1 MATIVLPRGN
11 LTPTSASPLSTM
23 TPSSSNQMSPP
34 PLSSGIGGNLQRHD
48 ARPPLHVQPNCD
60 TSPLMSSYSANPCMP
75 LSAKPSPA
83 GCCHTGAGSNH
94 SLLGFGDNTSL
105 AAGLSPMR
113 SHVDMLGLVSP
124 APFGNAS
131 LKLHAMDAMPASIS
145 ANSSNAGFGLALDN
159 LIPIGQQPES
169 PNMPPL
175 PLAATLQFDYVGPS
189 GRGSRRPSGPSDG
202 RHSPLLRLNASAFCN
217 ESRFLRSSIIG
228 IGSTA
233 AVTLTAD
240 CETGRTFA
248 EKNVPIPSG
257 EGPVIPG
264 NPRASG
270 RVEHDFAKRFLGYI
284 SEPTR
289 NNVAA
294 DEIPGV
300 VGVFHSRVM
309 HCNLTLLMEH
319 MDAGDAARYTPMEKG
334 LLAAVTRQVL
344 EGLRVLHTELFVI
357 HRDLKPENIL
367 LKSTGDA
374 KIADYGCAALL
385 DGPHDFAM
393 EQVGTILQM
402 PPERLRGEAH
412 GFVSDI
418 WSLGV
423 TIAQLAAG
431 RHPFLQDAAVLAT
444 QERFWLLAEVLRF
457 TGTDEECAEATAM
470 AVEFATADMDAD
482 VAAFV
487 KACLATN
494 PRLRPSV
501 DDLLQFTLVHGISVE
516 DARTRCREKFE
527 PCTESPNNT
536 KVGG

>member
-189 GRGSRRPSGPSDG
+189 GRGSRRPSGGPRTGVTVRCCGSTRPPSATSPASSA
-202 RHSPLLRLNASAFCN
+202 RRSSASARPPPSRSPL
-217 ESRFLRSSIIG
+217 
-228 IGSTA
+228 TA
-233 AVTLTAD
+233 
-240 CETGRTFA
+240 R
-248 EKNVPIPSG
+248 P
-257 EGPVIPG
+257 
-264 NPRASG
+264 
-270 RVEHDFAKRFLGYI
+270 
-284 SEPTR
+284 
-289 NNVAA
+289 
-294 DEIPGV
+294 
-300 VGVFHSRVM
+300 
-309 HCNLTLLMEH
+309 
-319 MDAGDAARYTPMEKG
+319 AARSQRRTCRSHP
-334 LLAAVTRQVL
+334 ARAPSSPATRARRA
-344 EGLRVLHTELFVI
+344 GWNTTSR
-357 HRDLKPENIL
+357 
-367 LKSTGDA
+367 S
-374 KIADYGCAALL
+374 
-385 DGPHDFAM
+385 
-393 EQVGTILQM
+393 
-402 PPERLRGEAH
+402 
-412 GFVSDI
+412 VS
-418 WSLGV
+418 
-423 TIAQLAAG
+423 
-431 RHPFLQDAAVLAT
+431 
-444 QERFWLLAEVLRF
+444 
-457 TGTDEECAEATAM
+457 
-470 AVEFATADMDAD
+470 
-482 VAAFV
+482 
-487 KACLATN
+487 
-494 PRLRPSV
+494 
-501 DDLLQFTLVHGISVE
+501 
-516 DARTRCREKFE
+516 
-527 PCTESPNNT
+527 
-536 KVGG
+536 